1 MCTAE
6 RRGTEVVVSQWC
18 CGEGEGHAPSE
29 PEGNILK
36 PIMVASIADSCQS
49 VMSLR
54 STIALTGACNLTFII
69 VQDHKLIFKIWW

>member
-36 PIMVASIADSCQS
+36 PIIEAFIADGL
-49 VMSLR
+49 V
-54 STIALTGACNLTFII
+54 NLVFEVYHCIDRCT
-69 VQDHKLIFKIWW
+69 